1 MTKLSSANS
10 KGDGGFRL
18 EGLLPFPFPL
28 VTVVLQGG
36 GGRVPVNCF
45 MGLTGVSSTKIWD
58 CVLSSPRSSVL
69 GFGLSLTAGAGGSG
83 GGSGNKLDF
92 DRLKPLL
99 MLTSLVNT
107 RFLPFITALAS
118 ASRDTE
124 SERDRASV
132 EAESGSKWGRAE
144 REREMEVDAEAVLV
158 KDGSRE
164 RDDVVGKVF

>member
-1 MTKLSSANS
+1 MKLSSANS
-10 KGDGGFRL
+10 KGDGDFRL
-18 EGLLPFPFPL
+18 EGLLPFPF
-28 VTVVLQGG
+28 TFMMAVLQGG
-36 GGRVPVNCF
+36 GGRAPVNCF

-69 GFGLSLTAGAGGSG
+69 GFGLSLAAGAGGSG
-83 GGSGNKLDF
+83 GGSDDKLDF

-107 RFLPFITALAS
+107 RFLFVTALAS

-132 EAESGSKWGRAE
+132 EAESGSRRGWAE
-144 REREMEVDAEAVLV
+144 REREMEVDVEAVLV
-158 KDGSRE
+158 KEGSRE
-164 RDDVVGKVF
+164 RDDVAGKVF